1 MSIRIY
7 STLKKSGTVLI
18 EKQDDA
24 IPAQK
29 EGLLFSE
36 PEFTL
41 TTKHLSEVPSAFRE
55 LESYIARGYFA
66 AGYVAYEAG
75 WAFEDRLTSQCAETY
90 SFPLLWFGLYRSC
103 EQVDLNR
110 IITLSDL
117 PVRRC
122 HPHLSIMR
130 RNYYE
135 KDIMAIKDLI
145 EQGEI
150 YQMNYTWQAE
160 LSQIIDPLALFFE
173 LRQSHPVPYS
183 AWVMTDEIVALSLSP
198 ELFFCKNGDEITV
211 RPMKGTK
218 TRGSSPLEDRAQR
231 QALETSEKDRAENL
245 MIVDLL
251 RNDLNR
257 ICENGSVCVPRLFT
271 VEEYP
276 SLFQM
281 TSTIKGT
288 LSEKISFVD
297 IFSSL
302 FPCGSVTGAPKVRAM
317 ELIRNIEKEPRG
329 IYTGSIGFISPRGD
343 AFFNVA
349 IRTISIGEKGA
360 RLGVGGGIVWDS
372 DPGSEYEEC
381 LLKMKFVAGDDD
393 FALIETILCE
403 CGKLPLLKRHCSRM
417 IHSASYFKI
426 PADED
431 KFCRAVSNYCASLDH
446 DEAFKIRVLC
456 DRWGGI
462 VIEHERLD
470 LFPRNNP
477 CRAGMAGMR
486 VDSKDPLLGHKTKS
500 RMFRDDLLRRARMR
514 GLDEVFFF
522 NERGELTEGCISN
535 VFIKKD
541 GVFFTPPLLC
551 GVLPGVMRSY
561 ILDNEPTAEERILTL
576 HDIIEADEVFICNAL
591 RGMHKV
597 MFEKTVI

>member
-1 MSIRIY
+1 MY
-7 STLKKSGTVLI
+7 SALKKSGTVLI
-18 EKQDDA
+18 KKQDDP
-24 IPAQK
+24 ITAQK
-29 EGLLFSE
+29 AALLFTD

-41 TTKHLSEVPSAFRE
+41 STKHLSEVPSAFRE
-55 LESYIARGYFA
+55 LDSCIARGYFA
-66 AGYVAYEAG
+66 AGYVTYEAG
-75 WAFEDRLTSQCAETY
+75 WAFEDRLRSQCAETY
-90 SFPLLWFGLYRSC
+90 PFPLIWFGLYRSC
-103 EQVDLNR
+103 EQVDMDR
-110 IITLSDL
+110 IIDCYDL
-117 PVRRC
+117 PLKRC
-122 HPHLSIMR
+122 HPHLSVMR
-130 RNYYE
+130 RDYYE
-135 KDIMAIKDLI
+135 KDIMAVKDLI
-145 EQGEI
+145 EKGEI
-150 YQMNYTWQAE
+150 YQMNYTWQSE

-173 LRQSHPVPYS
+173 LRRSHPVPYS
-183 AWVMTDEIVALSLSP
+183 AWIVTDEITVLSLSP
-198 ELFFCKNGDEITV
+198 ELFFSKNGDEITV
-211 RPMKGTK
+211 RPMKGTMP
-218 TRGSSPLEDRAQR
+218 RGNSPLEDRARR
-231 QALETSEKDRAENL
+231 QALETSEKNRAENL

-257 ICENGSVCVPRLFT
+257 ICEIGSVCVPRLFT

-288 LSEKISFVD
+288 LSEKIFFAE

-317 ELIRNIEKEPRG
+317 ELIRDIEKEPRG
-329 IYTGSIGFISPRGD
+329 IYTGSIGFISPNGD
-343 AFFNVA
+343 ALFNVA

-360 RLGVGGGIVWDS
+360 RLGAGGGIVWDS
-372 DPGSEYEEC
+372 DPGSEYDEC

-393 FALIETILCE
+393 FALIETLLCD
-403 CGKLPLLKRHCSRM
+403 CGKLPLLKRHSSRM
-417 IHSASYFKI
+417 TRSACYFNI

-431 KFCRAVSNYCASLDH
+431 ELCRAVSDYCASLNR

-470 LFPRNNP
+470 LFTRNNP

-541 GVFFTPPLLC
+541 GVMFTPPLLC

-576 HDIIEADEVFICNAL
+576 RDIIEADEVFICNAL